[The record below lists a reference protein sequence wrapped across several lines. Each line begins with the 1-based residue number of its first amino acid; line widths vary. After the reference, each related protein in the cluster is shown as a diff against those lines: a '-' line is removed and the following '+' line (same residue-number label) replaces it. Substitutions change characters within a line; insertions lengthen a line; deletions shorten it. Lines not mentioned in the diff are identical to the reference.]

1 MTIGLIALIFFQ
13 QIAFSLRGTKNNNLF
28 DLSNPGVFGIFNIIE
43 LIWGIR
49 FLKDSCIYVFYSVIF
64 VLSGQAVDWYW
75 RGRMTLDNHLG
86 FSNCMKFNWGSIA
99 VGSFLNSIFRLPLLL
114 L

>member
-49 FLKDSCIYVFYSVIF
+49 FLKDSCIYVFIQLF
-64 VLSGQAVDWYW
+64 LSYQARLSIGTGEEEWLLIV
-75 RGRMTLDNHLG
+75 TLD
-86 FSNCMKFNWGSIA
+86 
-99 VGSFLNSIFRLPLLL
+99 FLIVWNLIGDLLL
-114 L
+114 